1 MTFLTM
7 TFDTHCISV
16 FLCFFNISFLLFV
29 SIFFSVR
36 VPAFGSVVFPPS
48 GYVQGAVTDEMNAPT
63 ADLNVEWVFGYGGT
77 MQKKSMH
84 KSLGKW
90 RCRRGRRQQQRRR
103 Q

>member
-1 MTFLTM
+1 MTHTVSLF
-7 TFDTHCISV
+7 FSV
-16 FLCFFNISFLLFV
+16 FLIYRLLFV
-29 SIFFSVR
+29 SIFYSVR

-84 KSLGKW
+84 KSLGK
-90 RCRRGRRQQQRRR
+90 
-103 Q
+103 